1 MEMNLIKRLKCGS
14 KIMFLLL
21 GSLLLTGCGKDPLAK
36 QMIEQID
43 TIGEVTLDD
52 ESLIAKLE
60 KDYSEMTEKQKNQ
73 VSNYIELKN
82 AREDLE
88 QIKIDMA
95 KEEPYNTAITL
106 CQSLKKSLTNPN
118 DFLLHS
124 VEFYSTSEENTNV
137 YKIDFSGSIGAN
149 ISRLKNIT
157 ILSDDVGIE
166 TYFEYDGQYKIW
178 DMYFDESN
186 AFYNEDNPKTEL
198 NIDII
203 ISNLE

>member
-1 MEMNLIKRLKCGS
+1 
-14 KIMFLLL
+14 MFLLL